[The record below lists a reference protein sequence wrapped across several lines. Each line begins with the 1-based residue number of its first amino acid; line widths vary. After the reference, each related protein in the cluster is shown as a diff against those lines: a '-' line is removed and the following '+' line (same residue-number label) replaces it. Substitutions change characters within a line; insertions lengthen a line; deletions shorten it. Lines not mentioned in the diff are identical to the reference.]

1 MALIDKLTAIGDAIR
16 VKTGGTEPLTLEAMA
31 VTIRN
36 LDFSK
41 TTPINVVPST
51 NGSFTYDGTEKI
63 PVWQNFDS
71 EQLTISGTTSATNA
85 GTYTVYFTP
94 KAGYTWADESVE
106 SKTVQWRIAKAAGL
120 VSLSEQSGKI
130 YDKKN
135 TKTFTVTRAGD
146 GKISVKS
153 SNAGIAT
160 VSLSGTTV
168 TFTSVAYGSAT
179 ITVSVAEG
187 TNHTAPGNATYD
199 LTVAYLYL
207 IENGTMLK
215 NFSITS
221 GGNNPT
227 ISQKSGYVAL
237 QGDKVGYGSAYTE
250 CNLTDKT
257 TLQITGTFKL
267 ATGGHLR
274 FMVWNQKPGNDDS
287 AFSNVVSYA
296 NLTTTGASID
306 VSGISGNV
314 YVGVLFAYTYEQKI
328 TNLWAQ

>member
-1 MALIDKLTAIGDAIR
+1 MI
-16 VKTGGTEPLTLEAMA
+16 
-31 VTIRN
+31 
-36 LDFSK
+36 F
-41 TTPINVVPST
+41 NVNSGAGKQPVNIVPST
-51 NGSFTYDGTEKI
+51 NGSFTYDGSVKT
-63 PVWQNFDS
+63 PLWQNFDP
-71 EQLTISGTTSATNA
+71 EQLSISGSTSATNA

-94 KAGYTWADESVE
+94 KADYEWYDGTSTPKE
-106 SKTVQWRIAKAAGL
+106 VQWRIVKAAGL
-120 VSLSEQSGKI
+120 VSLTAQSGKI

-153 SNAGIAT
+153 SNTSVAT
-160 VSLSGTTV
+160 VALSGTTG
-168 TFTSVAYGSAT
+168 TITSVSYGAAT

-187 TNHTAPGNATYD
+187 TNHTAPDNATYD

-227 ISQKSGYVAL
+227 ISQKSGYVLL

>member
-1 MALIDKLTAIGDAIR
+1 M
-16 VKTGGTEPLTLEAMA
+16 
-31 VTIRN
+31 
-36 LDFSK
+36 
-41 TTPINVVPST
+41 
-51 NGSFTYDGTEKI
+51 
-63 PVWQNFDS
+63 
-71 EQLTISGTTSATNA
+71 
-85 GTYTVYFTP
+85 
-94 KAGYTWADESVE
+94 
-106 SKTVQWRIAKAAGL
+106 
-120 VSLSEQSGKI
+120 
-130 YDKKN
+130 
-135 TKTFTVTRAGD
+135 TRAGD

-153 SNAGIAT
+153 SNTSVAT
-160 VSLSGTTV
+160 VALSGTTV
-168 TFTSVAYGSAT
+168 TITSVSYGAAT

-227 ISQKSGYVAL
+227 ISQKSGYVLL

>member
-1 MALIDKLTAIGDAIR
+1 MI
-16 VKTGGTEPLTLEAMA
+16 
-31 VTIRN
+31 
-36 LDFSK
+36 F
-41 TTPINVVPST
+41 NVSSGAGKQPVNIVPST
-51 NGSFTYDGTEKI
+51 NGSFTYDGAEKT
-63 PVWQNFDS
+63 PDWQNFDP
-71 EQLTISGTTSATNA
+71 EQLSISGSTSATNA

-94 KAGYTWADESVE
+94 KADYEWYDGTSTPKE
-106 SKTVQWRIAKAAGL
+106 VQWRIAKAAGS
-120 VSLSEQSGKI
+120 VSLSAQSGKI

-135 TKTFTVTRAGD
+135 TKTFTVIRAGD

-153 SNAGIAT
+153 SNTSVAT
-160 VSLSGTTV
+160 VALSGTTV
-168 TFTSVAYGSAT
+168 TITSVSYGAAT

-199 LTVAYLYL
+199 LTVTYLYL

-227 ISQKSGYVAL
+227 ISQKSGYVLL

-257 TLQITGTFKL
+257 TLKITGTFKL

-274 FMVWNQKPGNDDS
+274 FMVWNQKPGNGES

>member
-1 MALIDKLTAIGDAIR
+1 MI
-16 VKTGGTEPLTLEAMA
+16 
-31 VTIRN
+31 
-36 LDFSK
+36 F
-41 TTPINVVPST
+41 NVNSGAGKQPVNIVPST
-51 NGSFTYDGTEKI
+51 NGSFTYDGAEKT
-63 PVWQNFDS
+63 PDWQNFDP
-71 EQLTISGTTSATNA
+71 EQLSISGSTSATNA

-94 KAGYTWADESVE
+94 KADYEWYDGTSTPKE
-106 SKTVQWRIAKAAGL
+106 VQWSIAKAAGS
-120 VSLSEQSGKI
+120 VSLSAQSGKI

-153 SNAGIAT
+153 SNTSVAT
-160 VSLSGTTV
+160 VALSGTTV
-168 TFTSVAYGSAT
+168 TITSVSYGAAT

-227 ISQKSGYVAL
+227 ISQKSGYVLL

>member
-1 MALIDKLTAIGDAIR
+1 MI
-16 VKTGGTEPLTLEAMA
+16 
-31 VTIRN
+31 
-36 LDFSK
+36 F
-41 TTPINVVPST
+41 NVNSGAGKQPVNIVPSI
-51 NGSFTYDGTEKI
+51 NGSFTYDGSVKT
-63 PVWQNFDS
+63 PLWQNFDP
-71 EQLTISGTTSATNA
+71 EQLSISGSTSATNA

-94 KAGYTWADESVE
+94 KADYEWYDGTSTPKE
-106 SKTVQWRIAKAAGL
+106 VQWRIVKAAGL
-120 VSLSEQSGKI
+120 VSLSAQSGKI

-153 SNAGIAT
+153 SNTGIAT

-168 TFTSVAYGSAT
+168 TITSVAYGSAT

-227 ISQKSGYVAL
+227 ISQKSGYVLL

>member
-1 MALIDKLTAIGDAIR
+1 MI
-16 VKTGGTEPLTLEAMA
+16 
-31 VTIRN
+31 
-36 LDFSK
+36 F
-41 TTPINVVPST
+41 NVSSGAGKQPVNIVPSII
-51 NGSFTYDGTEKI
+51 GSFTYDGSART
-63 PVWQNFDS
+63 PLWQNFDP
-71 EQLTISGTTSATNA
+71 EQLSISGSTSATNA

-94 KAGYTWADESVE
+94 KADYEWYDGTSTPKE
-106 SKTVQWRIAKAAGL
+106 VQWRIAKAAGS
-120 VSLSEQSGKI
+120 VSLSAQSGKI

-135 TKTFTVTRAGD
+135 TKTFTVIRAGD

-153 SNAGIAT
+153 SNTSVAT
-160 VSLSGTTV
+160 VALSGTTV
-168 TFTSVAYGSAT
+168 TITSVSYGAAT

-207 IENGTMLK
+207 IENGTMMK

-227 ISQKSGYVAL
+227 ISQKSGYVLL

-257 TLQITGTFKL
+257 TLKITGTFKL

-274 FMVWNQKPGNDDS
+274 FMVWNQKPGNGES

>member
-1 MALIDKLTAIGDAIR
+1 MI
-16 VKTGGTEPLTLEAMA
+16 
-31 VTIRN
+31 
-36 LDFSK
+36 F
-41 TTPINVVPST
+41 NVNSGAGKQPVNIVPST
-51 NGSFTYDGTEKI
+51 NGSFTYDGSAKT
-63 PVWQNFDS
+63 PLWQNFDP
-71 EQLTISGTTSATNA
+71 EQLSISGSTSATNA

-94 KAGYTWADESVE
+94 KADYEWYDGTSTPKE
-106 SKTVQWRIAKAAGL
+106 VQWRIAKAAGL
-120 VSLSEQSGKI
+120 VSLSAQSGKI

-153 SNAGIAT
+153 SNTGIAT

-168 TFTSVAYGSAT
+168 TITSVAYGSAT

-227 ISQKSGYVAL
+227 VSQKSGYVLL

-287 AFSNVVSYA
+287 AFNNVVSYA

>member
-1 MALIDKLTAIGDAIR
+1 MI
-16 VKTGGTEPLTLEAMA
+16 
-31 VTIRN
+31 
-36 LDFSK
+36 F
-41 TTPINVVPST
+41 NVNSGAGKQPVNIVPST
-51 NGSFTYDGTEKI
+51 NGSFTYDGSART
-63 PVWQNFDS
+63 PLWQNFDP
-71 EQLTISGTTSATNA
+71 EQLSISGSTSATNA

-94 KAGYTWADESVE
+94 KADYEWYDGTSTPKE
-106 SKTVQWRIAKAAGL
+106 VQWRIAKAAGS
-120 VSLSEQSGKI
+120 VSLSAQSGKI

-153 SNAGIAT
+153 SNTSVAT
-160 VSLSGTTV
+160 VALSGTTV
-168 TFTSVAYGSAT
+168 TITSVSYGAAT

-227 ISQKSGYVAL
+227 ISQKSGYVLL